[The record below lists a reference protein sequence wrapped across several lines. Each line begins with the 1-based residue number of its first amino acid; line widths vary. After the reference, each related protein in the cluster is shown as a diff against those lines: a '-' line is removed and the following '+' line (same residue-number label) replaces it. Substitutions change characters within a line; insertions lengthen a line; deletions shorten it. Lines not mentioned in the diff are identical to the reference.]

1 MKAKFILYFLPF
13 LLLAVSCQKSL
24 DGELKAYEAN
34 IKKLDALSSKY
45 PSFRTAVEIVKKDA
59 AAQFETAKK
68 LSEEK
73 SKIEGISAA
82 NKIAR
87 PAFLNNIDEIEKLLR
102 NLPNKFSEA
111 TQKAFDENDKE
122 AAKIAIRTTEDDIYD
137 TKARLQNARMSSPN
151 EANAVTDEILTLL
164 KSAETRLDKVME
176 TSDSKRDDQKTSE
189 AKKDSQKAA
198 DSKPV
203 KCGHCGKVCDPG
215 TSSCKSCGAPLS

>member
-1 MKAKFILYFLPF
+1 MKVKFIFYLLP
-13 LLLAVSCQKSL
+13 LLVTAVSCQKSL
-24 DGELKAYEAN
+24 DGELRAYEAN

-45 PSFRTAVEIVKKDA
+45 PSLRIAVETVKKDA
-59 AAQFETAKK
+59 TIQYETAKK

-87 PAFLNNIDEIEKLLR
+87 PKFVNNIDEIEKLVIS
-102 NLPNKFSEA
+102 LPNKFSEA

-122 AAKIAIRTTEDDIYD
+122 AVKIAIRTTEDDIFD
-137 TKARLQNARMSSPN
+137 AKARLQNARISSSN
-151 EANAVTDEILTLL
+151 EANSVTDEILSLL
-164 KSAETRLDKVME
+164 ENAENRLDKVIE
-176 TSDSKRDDQKTSE
+176 SADAKREDQKKSE

-215 TSSCKSCGAPLS
+215 SNSCKSCGAPLS